1 MITFH
6 IIYNL
11 RPKLHNCFMV
21 ETVFLIVIS
30 TEDIQVCIAFRDLLP
45 MKERPGNSLKELF
58 VIKL

>member
-1 MITFH
+1 
-6 IIYNL
+6 
-11 RPKLHNCFMV
+11 MV